1 MSWHPSTC
9 LLTILVRLARIA
21 TTSFR
26 QDIGTLTTRLESH
39 ARAADQT
46 AIAAELV
53 AASEFRKETERRQA
67 QDLKIQ
73 CEKWLKPSSVKH
85 VHQLQVKAKLAGTCC
100 WIDSHPAFEKW
111 MKALDSSSEDR
122 LLIIS
127 GPHGRGK
134 SVMASSIV
142 MKLESDG
149 RHTLFFTFSNSDG
162 NRHGSENLLRTFLW
176 QLILNCETREGV
188 DTVYRQ
194 RIAGQPT
201 VSELWDLVKPV
212 SSLLA
217 SPVYCI
223 IDGSRCIF
231 LFLSLYHAIGFMTHF
246 EVQNVTMI
254 YVGCC

>member
-1 MSWHPSTC
+1 M
-9 LLTILVRLARIA
+9 RLARIA

-26 QDIGTLTTRLESH
+26 QDIGTLTSRLERH

-67 QDLKIQ
+67 QDLKVQ

-85 VHQLQVKAKLAGTCC
+85 VHQLQVEAKLAGTCR
-100 WIDSHPAFEKW
+100 WIDSHSSFEKW
-111 MKALDSSSEDR
+111 MNALDSSTEDR

-142 MKLESDG
+142 MKLESEG
-149 RHTLFFTFSNSDG
+149 RRTLFFTFSNSDG

-176 QLILNCETREGV
+176 QLILICTTREGI
-188 DTVYRQ
+188 DTVFRQ
-194 RIAGQPT
+194 RTAGQPT
-201 VSELWDLVKPV
+201 VSELWELVKSV
-212 SSLLA
+212 SSILA

-223 IDGSRCIF
+223 IDGGRCIQV
-231 LFLSLYHAIGFMTHF
+231 LFASY
-246 EVQNVTMI
+246 
-254 YVGCC
+254 